1 MGRIFASGVME
12 YAGNTEGSAPDYPL
26 RRIKASGSKEG
37 VLLIELD
44 EKQRI
49 IQEFVPGKQVTL
61 AHVIA
66 NPVEDLYAKLG
77 LIDCGGAI
85 GIFTITPSE
94 AAMIA
99 ADVATKAADVK
110 IGFVDRFNGSLV
122 ITGDVAAV
130 QAALT
135 EVMNTLCGMMGFAS
149 APITKT

>member
-1 MGRIFASGVME
+1 MK
-12 YAGNTEGSAPDYPL
+12 
-26 RRIKASGSKEG
+26 IKASGSKEG
-37 VLLIELD
+37 VLLVELD

-66 NPVEDLYAKLG
+66 NPVDDLYAKLG
-77 LIDCGGAI
+77 LIDAGGAI
-85 GIFTITPSE
+85 GILTITPSE
-94 AAMIA
+94 AAVIA

-135 EVMNTLCGMMGFAS
+135 DVMSTLCGMMGFAS

>member
-1 MGRIFASGVME
+1 MK
-12 YAGNTEGSAPDYPL
+12 
-26 RRIKASGSKEG
+26 IKASGSKEG
-37 VLLIELD
+37 VLLVELD

-66 NPVEDLYAKLG
+66 NPVDDLYAKLG
-77 LIDCGGAI
+77 LIDAGGAI
-85 GIFTITPSE
+85 GILTITPSE

-135 EVMNTLCGMMGFAS
+135 DVMSTLCGMMGVAS